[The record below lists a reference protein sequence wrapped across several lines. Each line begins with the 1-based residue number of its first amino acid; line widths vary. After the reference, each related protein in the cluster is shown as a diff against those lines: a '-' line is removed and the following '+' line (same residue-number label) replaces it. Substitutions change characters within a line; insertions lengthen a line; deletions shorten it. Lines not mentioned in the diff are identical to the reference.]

1 MSSFAWFIVFFFIL
15 LFVSVIAYVVVVKLY
30 YWGDRSGQN
39 KRKEQ
44 DRENPW
50 DRR

>member
-15 LFVSVIAYVVVVKLY
+15 LFVSVLAYVVVVKLY
-30 YWGDRSGQN
+30 YWGDRGGPT

-44 DRENPW
+44 GRENAG